1 MTEKRVIEANHAISL
16 AYSEHGAE
24 DKKQAAEF
32 LSQQV
37 YALYEERRQLLA
49 DKETLESSATE
60 LQRANVALMVEV
72 ERYRSLMGDVHS
84 QSKVVQLVHRVEEL
98 QDLLVQQRQTTDVS
112 VIVDAHAQIRA
123 LNVELAKKTKLIDD
137 LKSKV
142 QHFTAKRNAKDIGQD
157 EDVVEYLVNMVKEK
171 EKTVE
176 ELSYKVKQLLVRLC
190 V

>member
-1 MTEKRVIEANHAISL
+1 
-16 AYSEHGAE
+16 
-24 DKKQAAEF
+24 
-32 LSQQV
+32 
-37 YALYEERRQLLA
+37 
-49 DKETLESSATE
+49 
-60 LQRANVALMVEV
+60 MVEV

-84 QSKVVQLVHRVEEL
+84 QNKVVQLVHKVEEL

-176 ELSYKVKQLLVRLC
+176 ELSFKVK
-190 V
+190 